1 MMERFITAI
10 RVQKRNPNRVN
21 IELDGEFAFG
31 LSRIVSAW
39 LKIGDRLTDER
50 IRTLLEQDAS
60 DMALQKALHLIGRR
74 PRTESEIRQKLSEK
88 DFSAGQIELTVNKLR
103 KEELIQDA
111 KFAEMWVEDRNA
123 FHPRSKRMIAYELKR
138 KGIAEDLIGN
148 ALRGTTDDSVLALQA
163 ANQYAR
169 RLTGLDWLT
178 FKKKLSSFLI
188 RRGFDYGT
196 ISPVVRKVWDQ
207 INLDGNESGKNEEF

>member
-1 MMERFITAI
+1 MERLITAI
-10 RVQKRNPNRVN
+10 QVQKRNPNRVN

-31 LSRIVSAW
+31 LSRIVGAW
-39 LKIGDRLTDER
+39 LKIGDRLTEEKIRILQER
-50 IRTLLEQDAS
+50 DAS
-60 DMALQKALHLIGRR
+60 EVAFQKALHLIGHR

-88 DFSAGQIELTVNKLR
+88 EFSADQIDLTIDKLR
-103 KEELIQDA
+103 KEELIHDA
-111 KFAEMWVEDRNA
+111 KFAQMWVEDRNA
-123 FHPRSKRMIAYELKR
+123 FHPRSQRLIAYELKR
-138 KGIAEDLIGN
+138 KGIAEDLIGK
-148 ALRGTTDDSVLALQA
+148 ALKGTAEDSTLALQA

-178 FKKKLSSFLI
+178 FRKRLSSFLT

-207 INLDGNESGKNEEF
+207 INLDGNESGKNEDF